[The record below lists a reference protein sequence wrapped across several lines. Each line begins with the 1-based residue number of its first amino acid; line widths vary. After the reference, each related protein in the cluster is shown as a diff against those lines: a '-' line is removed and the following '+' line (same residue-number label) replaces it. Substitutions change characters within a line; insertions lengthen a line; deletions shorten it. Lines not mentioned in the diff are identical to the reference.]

1 MNPTD
6 YVQIIAM
13 AHCRDLAPGKRIKVR
28 PTKGL
33 VTVSGD
39 CKMVRY
45 IAVADGNLIKGNNG
59 ATILEM
65 PGGAIAYKG
74 SGASIT
80 YRDFNGSLRG
90 SDRSQWFS
98 NSITISDNHRII
110 THMEGSVLVCRRHFG
125 VTDNKP
131 TKQSKV
137 KSAAVTSVASQVN
150 PSILK
155 KQDDK
160 RRKVKEA
167 QGITEDKVFKKQH
180 WFWLIFLTVS
190 ITWKVYH
197 YING

>member
-6 YVQIIAM
+6 YVKIIAM
-13 AHCRDLAPGKRIKVR
+13 AHCRDLAPGKRIKLR

-39 CKMVRY
+39 CRTVRY
-45 IAVADGNLIKGNNG
+45 IAVAGGNLIKGNNG

-74 SGASIT
+74 SGASVT
-80 YRDFNGSLRG
+80 YRDLNGTLRG

-98 NSITISDNHRII
+98 NFITINDGHRII
-110 THMEGSVLVCRRHFG
+110 TSMEGSVLVCRRQLS
-125 VTDNKP
+125 VMDNKP
-131 TKQSKV
+131 TKQSRA
-137 KSAAVTSVASQVN
+137 KSAAVTNVAPQAN
-150 PSILK
+150 PSVIK

-167 QGITEDKVFKKQH
+167 QEITEDKVFKKRH

-190 ITWKVYH
+190 ITWKIYH

>member
-6 YVQIIAM
+6 YVKIIAM
-13 AHCRDLAPGKRIKVR
+13 AHCRDLAPGKRIKLR

-39 CKMVRY
+39 CRTVRY

-74 SGASIT
+74 SGASVT
-80 YRDFNGSLRG
+80 CRDFNGTLRG

-98 NSITISDNHRII
+98 NFITLNDRHRII
-110 THMEGSVLVCRRHFG
+110 TSMEGSVLVCRRQLS
-125 VTDNKP
+125 VMDNKP
-131 TKQSKV
+131 TKQSRT
-137 KSAAVTSVASQVN
+137 KSATVTSVAPQAN
-150 PSILK
+150 PSVIK

-167 QGITEDKVFKKQH
+167 QGITEDKVFKKRY

-190 ITWKVYH
+190 ITWKIYH

>member
-39 CKMVRY
+39 CKTVRY

-74 SGASIT
+74 SGTSIT

-90 SDRSQWFS
+90 SDRSQWFC

-125 VTDNKP
+125 VIDNKP

-137 KSAAVTSVASQVN
+137 KSAAVTSVAPQAN
-150 PSILK
+150 PGVIK

-160 RRKVKEA
+160 QREA
-167 QGITEDKVFKKQH
+167 QEVQGIAKDKVFKKRH
-180 WFWLIFLTVS
+180 WFWLIFFTIS
-190 ITWKVYH
+190 IAWKIHVYF
-197 YING
+197 NG